1 MDVVTYVTYIN
12 IVENSNKY
20 FVNIFPAFFLNE
32 LCHATPSMSDG
43 QTIYKF
49 WHPYLFKE
57 SRNK

>member
-1 MDVVTYVTYIN
+1 MDVETYVTYIN

-32 LCHATPSMSDG
+32 LCQATPLMSDG

-49 WHPYLFKE
+49 
-57 SRNK
+57 